1 MTDKELLEMALEWY
15 QSYDDTKKECALQI
29 FPKEKLESELKRYNN
44 NKKTAKQLAR
54 EADLKKKLERC
65 KKLFP
70 VGTLIWSNEGTDL
83 LPNLVINEPYIA
95 DTQYDAPSNVYEWH
109 EKDKKTIYVNTLRL
123 HVDDNGEWS
132 PCSSKE
138 HKVALEICL
147 ENMDKPRFGKNHI
160 IDLKQFY
167 KEQDDWLEKQI
178 ERVES
183 DIVYY
188 SNGLA
193 DAKEDLAYYKKYDPR
208 KLNAE
213 RIKEILKDV

>member
-95 DTQYDAPSNVYEWH
+95 DTRYDAPSNVYEWN
-109 EKDKKTIYVNTLRL
+109 EKDRKTIYVNTLRL

-138 HKVALEICL
+138 HRASLEICL
-147 ENMDKPRFGKNHI
+147 ENMDKTRFGKNHI

-178 ERVES
+178 ERVEG
-183 DIVYY
+183 DIDYY
-188 SNGLA
+188 SSGLA

-213 RIKEILKDV
+213 RIKEILKNV